1 MKRSNECGCMGC
13 DAEDKGREVCDCGE
27 PICSECML
35 CPEHH
40 VDHEELARYYKIL
53 RYIIWR
59 KVQELTPGIGW
70 P

>member
-40 VDHEELARYYKIL
+40 VDHEELARYYPSSARPL
-53 RYIIWR
+53 A
-59 KVQELTPGIGW
+59 VVSDFLEDST
-70 P
+70 